1 MIKALLEKCT
11 GCGLCVKVCPFG
23 AIKIVDK
30 KAQLQDTCTLCGACA
45 QICSFN
51 AIEIIRKKELRED
64 LSAYKDIWVFAEL
77 RNNSIRPV
85 TFELLTKAK
94 ELAKNINQ
102 ECCALLLGNNI
113 KHLCKELAS
122 YGADKIY
129 LAEHELL
136 KEYSTDAYAT
146 ILVGLISKYKPNIVI
161 YPATK
166 MGRDLAPRVAASL
179 ELGLTAD
186 CTGLSIKDGL
196 LLQTRPAFG
205 GNVMADII
213 SPFTRPQMATVRPN
227 VMPKCE
233 PDYTSELPPA
243 TPRILIRSAH
253 EYTKEPNIIPVNVNL
268 NEKIIRTV
276 AKESISIE
284 KAPGKSVDE
293 ADIIVSGGRGVGSK
307 EGFRILEAL
316 AEALDGAVGASR
328 TAVDLGWMP
337 KSAQVGQSGTT
348 VSPKVY
354 IACGIS
360 GAIQH
365 LVGMKGSKIIIA
377 VNQDPEAPIF
387 NIANYGIV
395 GNLHEVI
402 PALTHAVESLKKKR

>member
-1 MIKALLEKCT
+1 MIKALPEKCT

-30 KAQLQDTCTLCGACA
+30 KAQILDTCTLCGACV

-51 AIEIIRKKELRED
+51 AIEIIRRKELRED
-64 LSAYKDIWVFAEL
+64 LSAYKEVWVFAEL

-85 TFELLTKAK
+85 TFELLSKAK

-102 ECCALLLGNNI
+102 ECCALLLGSNV
-113 KHLCKELAS
+113 KHLCKELGA

-136 KEYSTDAYAT
+136 QEYSTDAYAT
-146 ILVGLISKYKPNIVI
+146 IVVGLISKYKPNIVI

-233 PDYTSELPPA
+233 PDYT
-243 TPRILIRSAH
+243 
-253 EYTKEPNIIPVNVNL
+253 KEPNIIPVNVNL

-276 AKESISIE
+276 AKEIISIE

-328 TAVDLGWMP
+328 TVVDLGWMP

-377 VNQDPEAPIF
+377 VNKDPEAPIF

-395 GNLHEVI
+395 GDLHEVV
-402 PALTHAVESLKKKR
+402 PALIHAVKSLKMKR